1 MTSTSSPPERPARPS
16 RRNAHDATGA
26 KVDQPTGVRT
36 HPRWPDRRKSAPLVK
51 VGMILFFI
59 GGLAIL
65 ADVVLFASGHQDL
78 PLWLN
83 LSALLAP
90 IGFGVGM
97 VGVFVEARSAAK
109 KSTGQQTADP
119 TAEPTG

>member
-1 MTSTSSPPERPARPS
+1 MTSTSSPPERPARPP
-16 RRNAHDATGA
+16 RRNAQDATGA
-26 KVDQPTGVRT
+26 KVDQTGVRT
-36 HPRWPDRRKSAPLVK
+36 HPRWTDRRKSAPLVK
-51 VGMILFFI
+51 VGMILFFV

-83 LSALLAP
+83 LCALLAP

-97 VGVFVEARSAAK
+97 VGVFLEARSAAK
-109 KSTGQQTADP
+109 ESTGQQTAEP